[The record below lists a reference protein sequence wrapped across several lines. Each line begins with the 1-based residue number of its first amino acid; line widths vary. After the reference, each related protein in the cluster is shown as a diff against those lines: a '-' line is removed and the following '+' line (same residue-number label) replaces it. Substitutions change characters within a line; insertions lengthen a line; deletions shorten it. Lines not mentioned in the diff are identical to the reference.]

1 MGPWFLREAGVG
13 SLAGAH
19 LFRYSF
25 VMPAVAAGSAGVG
38 DTTAYCV
45 DIDPH
50 APYMYE
56 WLNENPSAGPYV
68 RIMRYGSTTLKSAVG
83 YVEDLSGGQR
93 IVPPPLRVS
102 TTPRA
107 PVRRPIPT

>member
-1 MGPWFLREAGVG
+1 MTLHATPL
-13 SLAGAH
+13 S
-19 LFRYSF
+19 ST
-25 VMPAVAAGSAGVG
+25 AAGPLLRFSSNRSL
-38 DTTAYCV
+38 TSTAYCV

-83 YVEDLSGGQR
+83 V
-93 IVPPPLRVS
+93 
-102 TTPRA
+102 
-107 PVRRPIPT
+107 